1 MPAKTKEQAA
11 KERAVTAYRDVAQVF
26 KTNLIS
32 DINRAITQ
40 GAIKLESETEGERLL
55 SLLES
60 LIDLHQAN
68 GHEQF
73 TNINR

>member
-1 MPAKTKEQAA
+1 MPKTKEQAA
-11 KERAVTAYRDVAQVF
+11 KEKAITAYRDVAQVF

-32 DINRAITQ
+32 DVNSVIAQ
-40 GAIKLESETEGERLL
+40 GTIKLESETETERFL
-55 SLLES
+55 SLLAS